1 MGSST
6 PALEIV
12 RASGQ
17 APSDLRLDQTI
28 EGRRPIKRLGGTTR
42 EGYEVFRHWN
52 VAAHRT
58 SQTGIKGMFDV
69 MREGSEG
76 FAAERFAVAN

>member
-1 MGSST
+1 M
-6 PALEIV
+6 
-12 RASGQ
+12 
-17 APSDLRLDQTI
+17 PSDLPLDQTI
-28 EGRRPIKRLGGTTR
+28 EGRRPIKRLGGTTP

-52 VAAHRT
+52 IAAHRT
-58 SQTGIKGMFDV
+58 SQTGVKGLFDV